1 MRLLPGMVMLMLA
14 LVISGSARATTD
26 VMPFKDEAQEQQF
39 RQLTEQLRCP
49 KCQNNSIADSNAM
62 IATDMRRR
70 VYDLM
75 QEGKSRQEIIDYM
88 VARYGN
94 FVTYDP
100 PLTPLTVLLWVLPL
114 AAIVAGGWIIVART
128 RRRVRIRQDVLADA
142 IPAAGPRA
150 GWGAYVPGVVMA
162 LVVAAISY
170 SQTGSYPQVRAW
182 QQATAQTPGLLARA
196 LDPQAQP
203 LNEEEMARLALGLRT
218 RLQNDAGNVEGWLIL
233 GRTGMVLG
241 NAGTATGAYA
251 NAYRLDP
258 KNRDAALG
266 YAEALTRSS
275 DPEDNRRGGELL
287 RAPAPGAAA
296 GGHPGLRRARRVGRL
311 RAGGRHCAGGRRRQL
326 RPDRQLSAGQGLAAG
341 NGADARAAGAGAG
354 PAGAA
359 AE

>member
-1 MRLLPGMVMLMLA
+1 MWRVFCLELRVAFRHGADIAGPLWFFLMVITLFPLSVGPQPQLLARIAPGIIQVAALLASLLA

-128 RRRVRIRQDVLADA
+128 RRRVR
-142 IPAAGPRA
+142 
-150 GWGAYVPGVVMA
+150 
-162 LVVAAISY
+162 
-170 SQTGSYPQVRAW
+170 
-182 QQATAQTPGLLARA
+182 
-196 LDPQAQP
+196 
-203 LNEEEMARLALGLRT
+203 LR
-218 RLQNDAGNVEGWLIL
+218 
-233 GRTGMVLG
+233 
-241 NAGTATGAYA
+241 
-251 NAYRLDP
+251 
-258 KNRDAALG
+258 
-266 YAEALTRSS
+266 
-275 DPEDNRRGGELL
+275 
-287 RAPAPGAAA
+287 
-296 GGHPGLRRARRVGRL
+296 
-311 RAGGRHCAGGRRRQL
+311 
-326 RPDRQLSAGQGLAAG
+326 
-341 NGADARAAGAGAG
+341 
-354 PAGAA
+354 
-359 AE
+359 